1 MTILVNQSTNQKS
14 YAPIVITLSVVV
26 NAIILFLFF
35 GPVGYE
41 GEVHFDV
48 TILPMLNAIFNSFTF
63 VFLLAALFSIIKKN
77 VKMHRGFILAAFT
90 TTLLFCVS
98 YLSYHYL
105 APATHF
111 GGEGFIKYVY
121 FIILITHIILAAI
134 IVPLALFALV
144 FGFTNQLTRHRKIV
158 RWTMPIW
165 LYVSLSGVI
174 VYLMISPYYQ

>member
-1 MTILVNQSTNQKS
+1 MYTYLKEEGVTILVDQSTNQKS
-14 YAPIVITLSVVV
+14 YAPIVITLSVIV

-63 VFLLAALFSIIKKN
+63 VFLLARYSLLLKECENASWFYPC
-77 VKMHRGFILAAFT
+77 RFT

-121 FIILITHIILAAI
+121 FIILITHIILAKNYRTTC
-134 IVPLALFALV
+134 IVCAC
-144 FGFTNQLTRHRKIV
+144 
-158 RWTMPIW
+158 IW
-165 LYVSLSGVI
+165 FYKSI
-174 VYLMISPYYQ
+174 NTSP